1 MTEHWTRI
9 VERLERQ
16 LADAPSGGRERALA
30 RFAEGGEIGRQTL
43 RTYLAA
49 KRTLL
54 DLPLGLRRK
63 AEKTIPATS
72 LETAGRWM
80 THHKSG
86 AIAAL
91 RAYAMGEHTVR
102 SFAAAEAA
110 ARDPGSFSGARKT
123 TRNYPAMVEAR
134 LHTLEPLRPPRHD
147 MKWERLADAE
157 PWSGG
162 DPTGKADFLLRA
174 AAVRGTI
181 AVLAVRPSPRAY
193 DVASW
198 CTWALGTAA
207 VHGQAVLVI
216 PHDAP
221 ADEFM
226 DFVKWL
232 GDAASKLYLM
242 RDPTPPGERPTQN
255 RKPKKSR

>member
-1 MTEHWTRI
+1 MAAMTEHWTRI
-9 VERLERQ
+9 AERLERQ

-30 RFAEGGEIGRQTL
+30 RFAEDGEIGRQTL

-86 AIAAL
+86 AVASL

-110 ARDPGSFSGARKT
+110 ARDAESFSHARKIA
-123 TRNYPAMVEAR
+123 RDYP
-134 LHTLEPLRPPRHD
+134 
-147 MKWERLADAE
+147 
-157 PWSGG
+157 
-162 DPTGKADFLLRA
+162 
-174 AAVRGTI
+174 
-181 AVLAVRPSPRAY
+181 
-193 DVASW
+193 
-198 CTWALGTAA
+198 
-207 VHGQAVLVI
+207 
-216 PHDAP
+216 
-221 ADEFM
+221 
-226 DFVKWL
+226 
-232 GDAASKLYLM
+232 
-242 RDPTPPGERPTQN
+242 
-255 RKPKKSR
+255 